1 MHLSLLSDGFVSD
14 SYNDAG
20 PIVLTRR
27 EATPCPTHFTALCRG
42 LVVVIALAV
51 PVGITCFAQAAPA
64 ETDHQDTTRSI
75 ASHTIQPRATN
86 G

>member
-14 SYNDAG
+14 SYDDAG

-27 EATPCPTHFTALCRG
+27 EATPCPIHFTALCRG
-42 LVVVIALAV
+42 LVVVFALAV
-51 PVGITCFAQAAPA
+51 PVGITCLAKAAPVEA
-64 ETDHQDTTRSI
+64 DNQGTTRSV